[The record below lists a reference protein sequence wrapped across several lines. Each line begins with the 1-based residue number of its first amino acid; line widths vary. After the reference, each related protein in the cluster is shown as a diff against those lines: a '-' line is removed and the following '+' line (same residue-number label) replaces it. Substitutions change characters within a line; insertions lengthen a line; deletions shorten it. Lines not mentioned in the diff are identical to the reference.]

1 MSFDRLQTCMMV
13 VMVEVV
19 VVRVPVKHL
28 WRLVVAA
35 VVLVMMVVMVV
46 VPVVVVVVGT
56 PISAPRPQ
64 RG

>member
-19 VVRVPVKHL
+19 VM
-28 WRLVVAA
+28 AA
-35 VVLVMMVVMVV
+35 VV